1 MPNSK
6 GQSPTTCQTLC
17 RESLILGYTDAGYI
31 LTPLKGKIPLVKDWG
46 KTEYDPFLSPD
57 EIKGNYGVV
66 LQDDDIIVDVDPR
79 NFPAGENSLTRLI
92 NDLGADK
99 SEWSTFT
106 VRTGGGGIHMYF
118 KKPADFKIKGSLK
131 EYKGIEFK
139 TKGQQ
144 IVGAGSI
151 HPETQ
156 KPYTIKCSPFAPKN
170 APQVLLDLI
179 ERPEFEITQEN
190 KIAVYTDS
198 EQNILR
204 YIKFLQSCPPAIE
217 GEGGDVLTFK
227 TACRGRDFAL
237 SPNKTFE
244 LMAEHF
250 NPRCMPVW
258 DIEDLKKKV
267 DNAYSYNYDV
277 VGKNTAEKD
286 FEKVLTL
293 EERIAGE
300 HEEELKWDV
309 GAKNRLMP
317 TIRNTVNYLLCKEYP
332 FLGIIKLNEFT
343 DIMEFV
349 KPSPWH
355 NGKKLGIITDEDE
368 LQLKYWLSRVRG
380 FNVPT
385 QLCHEAFVIAAE
397 KFRYHPIKDY
407 LNSLKWDNKPR
418 LDRWLSTYAGCED
431 NERTEAIARKVLVAA
446 VARIYKPGC
455 KFDNMLILEGEQGIG
470 KSTLVAVLGGEWYS
484 DISIT
489 ENDKDT
495 VAAMQ
500 GHWIIEVSEMVC
512 TKKVDAAKLKSFISK
527 QSDRVRLAYRR
538 NVRDYKRQSIFI
550 GTTNETRGYLSSDS
564 EQRRFWPVYCSKI
577 DIDGLKADRDQL
589 WAEAVVRYREGE
601 PLHLDL
607 KLEKQM
613 RMEAQKRSYVDPWTE
628 PIRKWLDKKRAE
640 KDKNYVIITPIEIF
654 EECLGISISNVD
666 RIKFT
671 RVSNV
676 MRINLNCKKGKF
688 RNETGRVVNG
698 YRIKTLEQE
707 KRETKEYL
715 KELGLE

>member
-17 RESLILGYTDAGYI
+17 RENLILGYTDAGYI

-179 ERPEFEITQEN
+179 ERPEIELTQEN
-190 KIAVYTDS
+190 KITVYTDS

-217 GEGGDVLTFK
+217 GKGGDVLTFK

-258 DIEDLKKKV
+258 RIEDLKKKV
-267 DNAYSYNYDV
+267 NNAYSYNYDIA
-277 VGKNTAEKD
+277 GKNTAEKD

-293 EERIAGE
+293 EEQIAGE
-300 HEEELKWDV
+300 HEEDLKWDV

-317 TIRNTVNYLLCKEYP
+317 TIRNTINYLLCKEYP
-332 FLGIIKLNEFT
+332 FLGIVKMNEFT
-343 DIMEFV
+343 GDIVFV

-355 NGKKLGIITDEDE
+355 NGKKLGPVTDSDE
-368 LQLKYWLSRVRG
+368 IQFKYWLSRVRG
-380 FNVPT
+380 FNVST
-385 QLCHEAFVIAAE
+385 QLCHEAFIAVAE
-397 KFRYHPIKDY
+397 KFKFHPVREY
-407 LNSLKWDNKPR
+407 LKSLNWDKTPR
-418 LDRWLSTYAGCED
+418 IDTWLSRYAGVD
-431 NERTEAIARKVLVAA
+431 NNPYTMAVGCKTLVGAAARVFN
-446 VARIYKPGC
+446 PGC
-455 KFDNMLILEGEQGIG
+455 KFDQMLILEGEQGIG
-470 KSTLVAVLGGEWYS
+470 KSMLVSVLGGQWYS
-484 DISIT
+484 DIAIT
-489 ENDKDT
+489 ENSKDT
-495 VAAMQ
+495 IDAMR
-500 GHWIIEVSEMVC
+500 GCWIAEVSEMVC
-512 TKKVDAAKLKSFISK
+512 SRKVEVDKLKSFLSTTT
-527 QSDRVRLAYRR
+527 DRVRLSYRR
-538 NVRDYKRQSIFI
+538 NTEDFPRQSIFI
-550 GTTNETRGYLSSDS
+550 GTTNEDSGYLADTTGN
-564 EQRRFWPVYCSKI
+564 RRFWPVYCTKI

-589 WAEAVVRYREGE
+589 WAEATDRYFRGE
-601 PLHLDL
+601 KLFLDKEEICEL
-607 KLEKQM
+607 AKFETEK
-613 RMEAQKRSYVDPWTE
+613 RTYVDPWAE
-628 PIRKWLDKKRAE
+628 VIRNWFNKKDMETGKPRYIVTAQ
-640 KDKNYVIITPIEIF
+640 EIF
-654 EECLGISISNVD
+654 EECIGMSISRVG
-666 RIKFT
+666 RRELT
-671 RVSNV
+671 RLAGI
-676 MRINLNCKKGKF
+676 MKKDLKCEKGTFYRKDLGKS
-688 RNETGRVVNG
+688 VNG
-698 YRIKTLEQE
+698 YR
-707 KRETKEYL
+707 REITDFE
-715 KELGLE
+715 ELGLE